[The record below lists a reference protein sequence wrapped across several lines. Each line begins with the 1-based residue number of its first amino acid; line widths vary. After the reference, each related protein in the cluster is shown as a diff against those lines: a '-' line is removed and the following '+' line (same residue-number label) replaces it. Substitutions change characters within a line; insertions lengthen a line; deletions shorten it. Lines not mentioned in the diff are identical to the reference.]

1 MAIVQS
7 INSVYQFEAAFK
19 EAGRSNQFSWE
30 GLKSLFDYLNNFSD
44 DVGENVELDV
54 ISLCC
59 DYSEDDYRDIAEN
72 YSIDLSE
79 AEGDEDEEK
88 DIVIKYLENHTHYL
102 GAGSGNSL
110 VYTVF

>member
-7 INSVYQFEAAFK
+7 IHSVYQFEAAFK
-19 EAGRSNQFSWE
+19 EAGRSEQFSWD
-30 GLKSLFDYLNNFSD
+30 GFKALFDYLNNFSD
-44 DVGENVELDV
+44 DVGENIELDV

-59 DYSEDDYRDIAEN
+59 DYSEDDYKDIAEN

-88 DIVIKYLENHTHYL
+88 DIVIEYLENHTHYL
-102 GAGSGNSL
+102 GAGSVNNL
-110 VYTVF
+110 VYAVF

>member
-19 EAGRSNQFSWE
+19 EAGRSDQFSWE
-30 GLKSLFDYLNNFSD
+30 GLKALFEYLDKFSD
-44 DVGENVELDV
+44 DVGENIELDV

-88 DIVIKYLENHTHYL
+88 NIVIEYLENHTYYL
-102 GAGSGNSL
+102 DAGSGDNL
-110 VYTVF
+110 VYAAY

>member
-19 EAGRSNQFSWE
+19 EAGRSEQFSWE
-30 GLKSLFDYLNNFSD
+30 GLKALFDYLNNFSD
-44 DVGENVELDV
+44 DVGENIELDV

-59 DYSEDDYRDIAEN
+59 DYSEDDYKDIAEN

-88 DIVIKYLENHTHYL
+88 NIVIKHLEYNTHYL
-102 GAGSGNSL
+102 GTGSDNNL
-110 VYTVF
+110 VYAVF

>member
-19 EAGRSNQFSWE
+19 EAGRSAQFSWE
-30 GLKSLFDYLNNFSD
+30 GLKSLFYYLGNLSD
-44 DVGENVELDV
+44 DTGEPIELDV
-54 ISLCC
+54 VGLCC
-59 DYSEDDYRDIAEN
+59 DYSEDDYKDIAEN

-79 AEGDEDEEK
+79 ADGDEDEEK
-88 DIVIKYLENHTHYL
+88 DIVIKHLEYHTHYL

-110 VYTVF
+110 VYAVF